1 MAANDLAARDGQEDR
16 SAKLARLLQRCGG
29 GDRAAFRLVYDLE
42 APRLYGLALRMTRQ
56 SELAADAVHDALL
69 QVWQNAARFDPA
81 RGAAE
86 AWLTSLVRYRALDI
100 ARKQTKETSSIDT
113 PEEADDTP
121 DPLERLLTM
130 TAGDAL
136 RHCLQTL
143 DQPQRRAIILAFV
156 EGLSHAQL
164 AKQLGAPVGTVK
176 SWIRRSLI
184 ALKACLES

>member
-16 SAKLARLLQRCGG
+16 SAKLARLLQRCGD

-100 ARKQTKETSSIDT
+100 ARKQTRETSSIDT